1 MNTTHRGGSRNKKT
15 KEIMTREMFNEI
27 AKAKFEAIVGIEIEC
42 SLLTAK
48 EGIFVTIIAEG
59 NKKNE
64 LSALPN
70 LDGGIDYD
78 EELNETFAYVK
89 LS

>member
-1 MNTTHRGGSRNKKT
+1 
-15 KEIMTREMFNEI
+15 MTREMFNKI
-27 AKAKFEAIVGIEIEC
+27 AKNQFEAIVGIEIEC

-48 EGIFVTIIAEG
+48 EGIFVTVIAEG

-70 LDGGIDYD
+70 LDGEIDYD

>member
-1 MNTTHRGGSRNKKT
+1 
-15 KEIMTREMFNEI
+15 MTREMFNKI
-27 AKAKFEAIVGIEIEC
+27 AKARFQAIVGIEIEC

-64 LSALPN
+64 LPVLPN
-70 LDGGIDYD
+70 LDGAIEFDAD
-78 EELNETFAYVK
+78 LNETFAYVK